1 MPQTSRHHKSKPLG
15 ATARADAG
23 AAARSRTTLITPRV
37 LRAWPLPE
45 CGSGGDKEDRGRVLI
60 VGGSRQMPGAL
71 LLAGTAALRAG
82 AGKLQL
88 ATVGGISPFVACALP
103 EARVFALPET
113 KAGGIAA
120 AALDLITDQANLADA
135 LLVGPGILDERAIVR
150 LLRALLPRLE
160 KPSVVLDATALECLA
175 ADAGCLHRLRRRA
188 VITPH
193 AGELAHLLGAEKSD
207 ITVDPLRWSRQTADQ
222 FHAVV
227 VLKGAETYIAA
238 PGARTYLNRAG
249 NLGLATSGSG
259 DTLAG
264 VVAGLVARGG
274 DTHQAAIW
282 GTYLHA
288 RAGERLAA
296 RIGPLGYLARE
307 LAGEVPAL
315 LAELSR

>member
-1 MPQTSRHHKSKPLG
+1 MPQTSRNRKSKTSG
-15 ATARADAG
+15 TAAK
-23 AAARSRTTLITPRV
+23 SQPTLITSRV

-45 CGSGGDKEDRGRVLI
+45 SEAGGDKEDRGRVVI

-82 AGKLQL
+82 AGKVQL
-88 ATVGGISPFVACALP
+88 ATVAEMAAAVACALP

-113 KAGGIAA
+113 KAGGIATA
-120 AALDLITDQANLADA
+120 AVDRITEQANQADA
-135 LLVGPGILDERAIVR
+135 LLVGPGIVDERAIVR

-160 KPSVVLDATALECLA
+160 KPSLVLDATALECLVA
-175 ADAGCLHRLRRRA
+175 NPDCLRSLRRRA

-193 AGELAHLLGAEKSD
+193 AGELANLVGEEKTD
-207 ITVDPLRWSRQTADQ
+207 ITADPLRWSRQTAER

-227 VLKGAETYIAA
+227 MLKGAETYIAA
-238 PGARTYLNRAG
+238 PGAQTYLNRAG

-264 VVAGLVARGG
+264 VVVALAARGAEAQ
-274 DTHQAAIW
+274 QAAVW

-296 RIGPLGYLARE
+296 RTGPLGYLARE
-307 LAGEVPAL
+307 LSGELPAL